1 MSGATVRAKKQKAA
15 YMSGAGGV
23 ELITASQ
30 LAETAPGQEEST
42 PTGPM
47 HSPEREGTKHCS
59 LIDDGAC
66 CDSVVKQGHDAVHQ
80 ADLPAHSDCFATFAV
95 AWGAEAKLEPLPHVL
110 L

>member
-1 MSGATVRAKKQKAA
+1 
-15 YMSGAGGV
+15 
-23 ELITASQ
+23 
-30 LAETAPGQEEST
+30 
-42 PTGPM
+42 M

-80 ADLPAHSDCFATFAV
+80 ADLPAHSDSFATFAV